1 MNIYSLNDN
10 FSQTTKTVNIVV
22 CYVQIRIFS
31 HFWVNMAFESTLKTE
46 NLNVFAN
53 DVGNIGLFTS
63 IFDAFEHRTS
73 KNAGFVPPASD
84 HSVKEKIIFF
94 YIVWGIVSKMIKD

>member
-1 MNIYSLNDN
+1 MH
-10 FSQTTKTVNIVV
+10 
-22 CYVQIRIFS
+22 IFS

-73 KNAGFVPPASD
+73 ENAGFVPPASD

-94 YIVWGIVSKMIKD
+94 YVVWVIVSKMIKD

>member
-1 MNIYSLNDN
+1 
-10 FSQTTKTVNIVV
+10 
-22 CYVQIRIFS
+22 
-31 HFWVNMAFESTLKTE
+31 MAFESTLKTE

-63 IFDAFEHRTS
+63 IFVAFEHWTI
-73 KNAGFVPPASD
+73 KNAGFVPFASD

-94 YIVWGIVSKMIKD
+94 YVVWVIVSKMIKD